1 MKHTHLVKGLDYALL
16 QKVLINGHHVVCDAL
31 PPCQVR
37 SEITAKQQEEEII
50 TALEKKRETEKGPPA
65 PAADEDVTFKSR
77 MGKF

>member
-1 MKHTHLVKGLDYALL
+1 
-16 QKVLINGHHVVCDAL
+16 
-31 PPCQVR
+31 VR

-77 MGKF
+77 MGMF